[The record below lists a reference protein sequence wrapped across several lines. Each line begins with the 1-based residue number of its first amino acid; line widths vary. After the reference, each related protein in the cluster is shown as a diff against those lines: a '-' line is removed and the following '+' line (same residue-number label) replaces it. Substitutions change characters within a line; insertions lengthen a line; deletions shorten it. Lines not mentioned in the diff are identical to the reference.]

1 MSDNSEIYRHRPSY
15 THLAR
20 LVLVAFI
27 LTFVSARTVVLLIM
41 SQTIPDLYLHIRG
54 AHIHHLNYGIF
65 LLAAV
70 GGFLLLWRP
79 TEKGLATA
87 AVLYGI
93 GMALT
98 FDEFGMWIHLG
109 GSYWQRASW
118 DAVIVLLSLFGL
130 IAFASTLKKIR
141 PSHLL
146 AGIVLIVMI
155 IIFFFMLY
163 KSLSY
168 AGRII
173 RPRIQK
179 IESTAPQ

>member
-1 MSDNSEIYRHRPSY
+1 MPDNNEISRKRALYIQ
-15 THLAR
+15 LAR

-27 LTFVSARTVVLLIM
+27 LTFLSARIIVLLIM

-54 AHIHHLNYGIF
+54 THIHHLNYGIF

-70 GGFLLLWRP
+70 GGFLLLCRP
-79 TEKGLATA
+79 SERGLSAA
-87 AVLYGI
+87 AVVYGI

-118 DAVIVLLSLFGL
+118 DAVIVLAALFGL

-141 PSHLL
+141 PRHWLT
-146 AGIVLIVMI
+146 GIIVVIMI
-155 IIFFFMLY
+155 LIFFFMLY

-168 AGRII
+168 ASKII
-173 RPRIQK
+173 QPKIQK
-179 IESTAPQ
+179 IESSAQH